1 MAALSPLSDIGFV
14 TINMNNLKIE
24 FLCIGSSEH
33 QNIGE
38 EGNKFLFDAMLAPQ
52 VIDFC

>member
-14 TINMNNLKIE
+14 TININNLKIE
-24 FLCIGSSEH
+24 FLFKGSSEH
-33 QNIGE
+33 QTIGE
-38 EGNKFLFDAMLAPQ
+38 GDNFLLDVMMAPQ